1 MTTFQKVCTIFIAVC
16 VLILVGGFSYKIGH
30 HFGYK
35 DGYSA
40 YHPSDT
46 VVVVDTHTVYQP
58 IEVEKWY
65 EKEKLVYIPVHD
77 TTTIHDSTYIAVPRE
92 VKQYQDSTYMAQV
105 SGVDPSLDWIK
116 VYQKTTTITVSVPE
130 YKYPELIIS
139 PSVEAFVLPASFGA
153 IGGVGVDY
161 WSGRWQ
167 WSLTAGYGFYLNEK
181 QPYHGWSGKI
191 GVKYNLIRK

>member
-46 VVVVDTHTVYQP
+46 VWRTDTHYVDKP
-58 IEVEKWY
+58 IEVVKW
-65 EKEKLVYIPVHD
+65 KDKKVPVYIAVHD
-77 TTTIHDSTYIAVPRE
+77 TTKINDTTYVVLPRE
-92 VKQYQDSTYMAQV
+92 FKVYQDSTYTAQV
-105 SGVDPSLDWIK
+105 SGVDPSLDWIN
-116 VYQKTTTITVSVPE
+116 VYQKTAYISVPVPE